1 MWLLQRET
9 NSDGRKGC
17 YQHVAA
23 RKDLLLKHLL
33 SYALGSFTQLL
44 FAETLIRLTACW
56 LVAEQGCVLVPES
69 HPLFRNGQ
77 A

>member
-1 MWLLQRET
+1 M
-9 NSDGRKGC
+9 DGRKSH

-33 SYALGSFTQLL
+33 SYALGSFTLLL
-44 FAETLIRLTACW
+44 FPETLISLTACW
-56 LVAEQGCVLVPES
+56 LVAEQGCKLVPQS
-69 HPLFRNGQ
+69 HSLFRNGQ